1 MSRSITEFLN
11 SKKVELSSSKIELA
25 GVKDV
30 IRVRDGVLKD
40 ITNLDKEQSSLN
52 DLESKLFNAQKEY
65 VKNVRLT
72 ETGIS
77 LLENT
82 AKDFQKQADDLGLG
96 NQPIVTGTIKEAK
109 SLTAKIKNHTDKAS
123 RIK

>member
-1 MSRSITEFLN
+1 MSNKLIEFLN
-11 SKKVELSSSKIELA
+11 SKKVELSSEKVELA
-25 GVKDV
+25 GIKDV

-40 ITNLDKEQSSLN
+40 ISNLDKEQSALN

-65 VKNVRLT
+65 KKNVRLT
-72 ETGIS
+72 QGGIS

-109 SLTAKIKNHTDKAS
+109 SLTAKIKNHIYKAS